1 MNWKKNAQLA
11 LSISA
16 LGMVG
21 CGPTEMMMVDPPG
34 GPVYT
39 YIVNTAD
46 VPEADMTTGRIAGFN
61 LDGVDSTGAS
71 ERCDDA
77 PDFVSSVTGTSGVDN
92 QLGGNVIG
100 LLGDMLGAGG
110 VQGAVRE
117 QIASGAFLL
126 LFEVSDVDSFNND
139 PSVSVRLLLG
149 GFSGT
154 IMLDGDGLVA
164 PGQTFTS
171 MRVLATI
178 PSAAIVGGRLS
189 IEAPSLPLTLDVDG
203 NSITLN
209 LVQAR
214 VGGTI
219 SATGMTDGEIGAQ
232 ISVAEIVTLGEMLAP
247 GTITEDLVRSVALP
261 DLAPNA
267 DGTQCEAIS
276 AGLTFGAT
284 TAANL

>member
-21 CGPTEMMMVDPPG
+21 CGPGETTMPG
-34 GPVYT
+34 ATYT

-46 VPEADMTTGRIAGFN
+46 VPEADMTTGRIPGFN
-61 LDGVDSTGAS
+61 LDGVDSSGAS
-71 ERCDDA
+71 DRCDDA
-77 PDFVSSVTGTSGVDN
+77 PDFVSSVSGAAGVDN

-100 LLGDMLGAGG
+100 LLGDMLGPDG

-117 QIASGAFLL
+117 QIAAGSFLL
-126 LFEVSDVDSFNND
+126 LLEVSDVESFNND
-139 PSVSVRLLLG
+139 PDVSVRLILG
-149 GFSGT
+149 AFAGT

-171 MRVLATI
+171 MSVLATI
-178 PSAAIVGGRLS
+178 PSAAIVGGRLTV
-189 IEAPSLPLTLDVDG
+189 EAPSLPLTLDVDG

-209 LVQAR
+209 LVEAR

-261 DLAPNA
+261 DLDPNA
-267 DGTQCEAIS
+267 DGTVCDAIS
-276 AGLTFGAT
+276 AGLTFAAT
-284 TAANL
+284 TATNIP